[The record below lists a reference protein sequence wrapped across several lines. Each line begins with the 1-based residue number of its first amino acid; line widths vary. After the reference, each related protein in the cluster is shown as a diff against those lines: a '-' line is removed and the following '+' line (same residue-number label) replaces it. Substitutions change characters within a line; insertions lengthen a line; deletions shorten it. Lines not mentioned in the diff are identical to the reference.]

1 MRERN
6 PVGVARFRATCC
18 VGLVNTDPTP
28 TRFRGT
34 GRFAV
39 FRFMLAD
46 RYATLVPNPWQLP
59 NHISGGDSH
68 ALGVD
73 SLARPSSGAFAI
85 VLKRSGCRG

>member
-1 MRERN
+1 MLLASER
-6 PVGVARFRATCC
+6 PVVSACEHR
-18 VGLVNTDPTP
+18 PHP

-73 SLARPSSGAFAI
+73 SLARPLERCFRHCPEALG
-85 VLKRSGCRG
+85 LQGLGQG